1 MSIITSVV
9 KSALVLEQRVQA
21 VISKYSHNT
30 AGRMYNKAGTVEA
43 LANVEAHDTS
53 VSLERLR
60 AKRAASMIARHK
72 LELTN
77 LHENIDAQID
87 LNDGRRLQEL
97 AHATQLRFTAGEWER
112 RALDAK
118 GVAEKARQAGD
129 RL

>member
-21 VISKYSHNT
+21 VISKYSHTT
-30 AGRMYNKAGTVEA
+30 AGRVYDKAGKVETTAESEAKANA
-43 LANVEAHDTS
+43 LA
-53 VSLERLR
+53 LERLR